1 MVQVVE
7 NWAEV
12 TGIVRAVGPS
22 DKGPSYRTIIMDVDT
37 VTDVP
42 GFPNLL
48 SDTQGTT
55 LVIIVPGRA
64 ATRAELAAGT
74 SLKARVR
81 RASPSEVF
89 ASPDGLDAVP
99 PPS

>member
-7 NWAEV
+7 NWAQV
-12 TGIVRAVGPS
+12 TGIVRAIGPS
-22 DKGPSYRTIIMDVDT
+22 DKGPSYRTIILDVDT

-74 SLKARVR
+74 SLTARVR